1 MARTKQVI
9 RKKPGGQAP
18 RKELANAPAEFDNK
32 SMYEWS
38 GTISVFIM
46 LYQHLRRLALRA
58 ERVELS
64 DVEKSEVEESDP
76 GVEQSEAEN
85 ANDEILTGS
94 DENLPDFEPP
104 ERLTQ
109 VNYFPR
115 YKQLLHEKKKELEHE
130 VKKMKV
136 SAAAKENIMEKL
148 DEWESQLNSNM
159 DRIWKQVV
167 GGGLQSFLDDLL
179 QDKISRKSDIP
190 EQTHIRA
197 VEKEVLGMV
206 PSFDVSQAQKDKLL
220 KVIRYWAN
228 IQVDLIADRDRKS
241 PSHLSQPTP
250 KVNAFPAKL
259 SYTPKKPAIHKKTEP
274 EEEAI
279 KPPKSKK
286 SDTPRSRARTAFKD
300 LYNLLNGSD
309 AQVLTYIKAMPDPD
323 YAFLKY
329 VFRDLKPDS
338 KAESLVLKAT
348 QQMAKERVEAFG
360 RGLKIKDGCPKKNV
374 SEYDFRRCVT
384 KKYNQLLD
392 LNIPFL

>member
-1 MARTKQVI
+1 MFNRAGT
-9 RKKPGGQAP
+9 
-18 RKELANAPAEFDNK
+18 D
-32 SMYEWS
+32 EWS
-38 GTISVFIM
+38 ATVHVFTM

-76 GVEQSEAEN
+76 GVDNSEVDEH

-94 DENLPDFEPP
+94 DEDLPDFKPP
-104 ERLTQ
+104 EKLSQ
-109 VNYFPR
+109 VNYFPQ
-115 YKQLLHEKKKELEHE
+115 YKQLLHKTKKEMEHE
-130 VKKMKV
+130 VKRMKV
-136 SAAAKENIMEKL
+136 SAAAKDNIMEKL
-148 DEWESQLNSNM
+148 DEWESELNSTM
-159 DRIWKQVV
+159 DRLWKQVV

-179 QDKISRKSDIP
+179 QDKMNNRPDIA
-190 EQTHIRA
+190 EQTHIRE

-206 PSFDVSQAQKDKLL
+206 PNFDVSQAQKDKLL

-228 IQVDLIADRDRKS
+228 IRVDLIADRDRKS
-241 PSHLSQPTP
+241 PSPLSQPTP

-259 SYTPKKPAIHKKTEP
+259 PYAPKNQPKKPASPTRTVHKKTEKP
-274 EEEAI
+274 KLEEEAI
-279 KPPKSKK
+279 KPPKSSKK

-309 AQVLTYIKAMPDPD
+309 AQVLTYVKAMPDPD

-329 VFRDLKPDS
+329 VFRDLKPNS
-338 KAESLVLKAT
+338 KAESLILKAT